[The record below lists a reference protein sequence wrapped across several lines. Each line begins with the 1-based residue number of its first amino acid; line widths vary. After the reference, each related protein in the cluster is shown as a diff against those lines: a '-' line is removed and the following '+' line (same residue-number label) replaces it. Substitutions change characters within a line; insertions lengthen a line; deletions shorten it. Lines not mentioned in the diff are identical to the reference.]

1 MVAGLDLPQDA
12 LPVTNIF
19 PRMEK
24 PNSVTTTF
32 ILQRQPVAMDRC
44 VYVRKMV
51 VLLVLVKTTAPT
63 ANHSA
68 AHVIKQ
74 KSSLTNCIKE
84 LVVLMSVQ
92 QAPQLRIQ
100 ILHATLATQTCT
112 VPMVKLVDL
121 VNMVTCLIQ
130 GLLNVRLAVF

>member
-1 MVAGLDLPQDA
+1 MIRFIVVPDSVMIAGLDLPQDA

-19 PRMEK
+19 PGMEK
-24 PNSVTTTF
+24 PNSVTITF

-74 KSSLTNCIKE
+74 KSSLSIF
-84 LVVLMSVQ
+84 L
-92 QAPQLRIQ
+92 
-100 ILHATLATQTCT
+100 LATITQNNT
-112 VPMVKLVDL
+112 
-121 VNMVTCLIQ
+121 
-130 GLLNVRLAVF
+130 